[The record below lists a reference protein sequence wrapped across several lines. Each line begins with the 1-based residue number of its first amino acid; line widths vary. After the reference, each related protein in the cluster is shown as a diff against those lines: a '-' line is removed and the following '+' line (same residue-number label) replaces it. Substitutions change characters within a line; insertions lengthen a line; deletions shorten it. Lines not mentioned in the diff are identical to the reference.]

1 MVEKKR
7 VEVFKDDRPTVKV
20 DNVPQTLTDDR
31 PIVVYRESA
40 EKG

>member
-7 VEVFKDDRPTVKV
+7 IEVFKDDRPMVKV
-20 DNVPQTLTDDR
+20 DNVAQTLSDDH